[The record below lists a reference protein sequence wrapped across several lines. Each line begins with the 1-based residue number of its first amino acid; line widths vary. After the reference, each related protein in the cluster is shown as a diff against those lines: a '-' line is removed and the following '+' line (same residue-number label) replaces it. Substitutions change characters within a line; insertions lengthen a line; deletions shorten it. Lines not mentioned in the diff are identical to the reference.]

1 MPLELGQ
8 VDPWSCTSHTLVSG
22 GCPLLHPS
30 VTGGCPLLHPRV
42 TGGCPLLH
50 PSVTGGCPLL
60 HPRVT
65 GGCSLLHPSVTGD
78 CSLLHPSV
86 TDGCPQSHR
95 LFSALARNNTVTPYL
110 MVVRSCALCYWRL
123 PGNSSKLCMRT
134 NVHTAIANR
143 ITSN

>member
-8 VDPWSCTSHTLVSG
+8 VDPWSCTSHTLVPG

-30 VTGGCPLLHPRV
+30 VTGGCPLLHLSV

-65 GGCSLLHPSVTGD
+65 GGCSLLHPSIKG
-78 CSLLHPSV
+78 
-86 TDGCPQSHR
+86 GCPQSHR
-95 LFSALARNNTVTPYL
+95 LFSEVANSNTVILFLVVLLAITRCYSIFLVDVRCYTPFF
-110 MVVRSCALCYWRL
+110 
-123 PGNSSKLCMRT
+123 
-134 NVHTAIANR
+134 
-143 ITSN
+143 